1 MKNAGLL
8 LSILVFGWLCLVI
21 AGCKPTKS
29 RIVWDRDFPVI
40 GSQSS
45 PRAADLNGDGVLDI
59 VIGAGKNEF
68 QPSVQGVLAIDGKT
82 GEVLWQK
89 SATDQV
95 YGSATFCD
103 VTGDQVPE
111 VFIGGRSPHFWA
123 LNGKTGTVVW
133 EFEHEK
139 YKDNAV
145 MKYARFNFNNSVL
158 IPDQNGDGISDILTV
173 NGGNATAAPHT
184 EKDRFP
190 GVLILFDAKTGAI
203 LKADTMPDG
212 KESYMAPV
220 CFAKP
225 GSRDLT
231 IIYGTGGETIDGHLY
246 RITVAD
252 FIADGLRS
260 SQIIASEIGHGF
272 IAPPVLADL
281 TGDGTPEVIAIS
293 HGSQVVALDGNDFHL
308 IWQRTIPNTESSN
321 SFAVGNFTGDAVPDF
336 FTFVSKG
343 KWPNSTGSLQVLL
356 DGKDGHI
363 AFADSIGCTGFS
375 SPVVYDLD
383 DDGIDEAI
391 ISVNEY
397 DCQVGYSG
405 KVPPRMQ
412 NRLIA
417 FQFRRGEMIAID
429 QLAGFKNIFS
439 TPWIGD
445 MDDDGY
451 LDIVHCQYYNSTAGE
466 LLMFLGMKVK
476 RIATPIRMSKPVIW
490 GAYRGSAGDG
500 LYPVNQ

>member
-1 MKNAGLL
+1 
-8 LSILVFGWLCLVI
+8 
-21 AGCKPTKS
+21 
-29 RIVWDRDFPVI
+29 
-40 GSQSS
+40 
-45 PRAADLNGDGVLDI
+45 
-59 VIGAGKNEF
+59 
-68 QPSVQGVLAIDGKT
+68 
-82 GEVLWQK
+82 
-89 SATDQV
+89 
-95 YGSATFCD
+95 
-103 VTGDQVPE
+103 
-111 VFIGGRSPHFWA
+111 
-123 LNGKTGTVVW
+123 
-133 EFEHEK
+133 
-139 YKDNAV
+139 
-145 MKYARFNFNNSVL
+145 MKYARFNFNNCVL

-173 NGGNATAAPHT
+173 NGGNASAAPHSK
-184 EKDRFP
+184 KDRFP

-231 IIYGTGGETIDGHLY
+231 IIYGTGGETIDGQLY

-260 SQIIASEIGHGF
+260 SQIIASEKGHGF

-281 TGDGTPEVIAIS
+281 TGDGTPDVIAIS
-293 HGSQVVALDGNDFHL
+293 HGSQIVALDGNDFHL
-308 IWQRTIPNTESSN
+308 IWQRTIPDTESSN

-363 AFADSIGCTGFS
+363 AFTDSIGCTGFS

-397 DCQVGYSG
+397 DCRVGYSG
-405 KVPPRMQ
+405 KVPSKMQ

-417 FQFRRGEMIAID
+417 FQFRKGEITAID

-500 LYPVNQ
+500 LYHPVTQ